1 MMRDAFDELLCATV
15 VRLPAPPNG
24 AAQARVAFDE
34 LLALTA
40 PLPLPL
46 LPEWERRLRHAWW
59 HARHHHSR
67 AAASARAPRWLARL
81 PFARARPEAAACVFP
96 PWLALVSGDGHEREG
111 ALRALAGPAPNRFFF
126 ALALR
131 RLNDWVPQV
140 RAAAR
145 ATLVPLAQASDP
157 DHVVDALCAVL
168 PAWTSWG
175 RLQAPERALM
185 ATLIALDG
193 VNAALVRRLLSAT
206 HGPLASA
213 LTQCLRTAALDPHL
227 SAIAARAVQP
237 AVRAAAYRALLSG
250 RAVWLEGH
258 EREWIDLR
266 YCVSRMRPILGERP
280 LDHAPPFL
288 QTLAAAAADRAFRV
302 RRVAAQA
309 LVIEMDRLAPDVLT
323 EWARRF
329 AGDRSP
335 CVAQRG
341 AFILERLAAAR

>member
-1 MMRDAFDELLCATV
+1 MRDAFDELLCATV
-15 VRLPAPPNG
+15 VRLPAPPNTP
-24 AAQARVAFDE
+24 AQARDAVAE
-34 LLALTA
+34 VLALTE

-67 AAASARAPRWLARL
+67 AASSVRAPRWLARL
-81 PFARARPEAAACVFP
+81 AFARARPEAAACVFP

-157 DHVVDALCAVL
+157 EHVVDALCAVL

-175 RLQAPERALM
+175 RLEAPERALV
-185 ATLIALDG
+185 AALIALDG

-206 HGPLASA
+206 HGPMASA
-213 LTQCLRTAALDPHL
+213 LAQCLRTPVLDAHL
-227 SAIAARAVQP
+227 PDIAAHAVQP
-237 AVRAAAYRALLSG
+237 AVRAAAYRALLAG
-250 RAVWLEGH
+250 RAVWLERH
-258 EREWIDLR
+258 ERQWIDLR
-266 YCVSRMRPILGERP
+266 YCVSRRKPLLGERA
-280 LDHAPPFL
+280 LVQAPAFL
-288 QTLAAAAADRAFRV
+288 QSLDAAAADRSFRV

-309 LVIEMDRLAPDVLT
+309 LVNEMDRLAPDVV
-323 EWARRF
+323 ADHAGRF
-329 AGDRSP
+329 AGDASP
-335 CVAQRG
+335 CVAERG
-341 AFILERLAAAR
+341 AFILARRAERAD